1 MKYLILAVAVLSLG
15 ACSTHT
21 TIDSAELAEARL
33 AVAAAKTA
41 GAESCTPKLQAEAVA
56 SLYMAA
62 HESSETS
69 GSEGRDHPD
78 ERERLI
84 NRAITKAR
92 QALELSRL
100 NCGVPTAAGP
110 ALSRIHFDN
119 NSSWLNR
126 SSAAALKQL
135 VVTLKQQPDLQ
146 LVVAGHASSP
156 ESEKYNMWLSQ
167 RRTKRVLNYL
177 LTHGISADRL
187 VAEAYGESRLLAD
200 ESSDDGEAKNRRVEL
215 SIR

>member
-1 MKYLILAVAVLSLG
+1 
-15 ACSTHT
+15 
-21 TIDSAELAEARL
+21 
-33 AVAAAKTA
+33 
-41 GAESCTPKLQAEAVA
+41 
-56 SLYMAA
+56 
-62 HESSETS
+62 
-69 GSEGRDHPD
+69 
-78 ERERLI
+78 
-84 NRAITKAR
+84 
-92 QALELSRL
+92 
-100 NCGVPTAAGP
+100 
-110 ALSRIHFDN
+110 
-119 NSSWLNR
+119 
-126 SSAAALKQL
+126 

-146 LVVAGHASSP
+146 LVVEGHASSP